1 MQKITEHFDHYHKRW
16 RAVEQ
21 LCGFSLSI
29 TTSSTQYPTY
39 SSQTSS
45 TTNSPRGSR
54 SSSIRRRYSQ
64 MTSSED
70 RELASLSSYMSSS
83 VDTHSGSTFPDESTI
98 RRGYGS
104 TESNLPGKT
113 EGASSLNEIPTWNS
127 APSSLY
133 RKSSLESENGLSSTE
148 EFVDGRSLAK
158 YELEETQ
165 KWSIDSLDI
174 IEEEQV
180 EDSNPRPVQ
189 NGSESHE
196 DSQSES
202 SSSGSEKRK
211 GRLSLKTFRKKS
223 YKQHK

>member
-1 MQKITEHFDHYHKRW
+1 MQKITESFDHYHKRW

-21 LCGFSLSI
+21 LCGFTLSI
-29 TTSSTQYPTY
+29 TTSSTHQPSH
-39 SSQTSS
+39 SSLTSS
-45 TTNSPRGSR
+45 ATNSPRGSR
-54 SSSIRRRYSQ
+54 SGSIHRRYSQ
-64 MTSSED
+64 TSSED
-70 RELASLSSYMSSS
+70 RDLSSLLSYGSSTMG
-83 VDTHSGSTFPDESTI
+83 THIGSTFSDESII

-113 EGASSLNEIPTWNS
+113 EETFPLNEIPTWNS

-133 RKSSLESENGLSSTE
+133 RKSSLESGNGLSSTE
-148 EFVDGRSLAK
+148 DFIDGRGLAK

-174 IEEEQV
+174 IEEEKV
-180 EDSNPRPVQ
+180 EDSNPKPVQ
-189 NGSESHE
+189 NGSEFNE

-202 SSSGSEKRK
+202 SSSGSEKQRK

-223 YKQHK
+223 IKQHK